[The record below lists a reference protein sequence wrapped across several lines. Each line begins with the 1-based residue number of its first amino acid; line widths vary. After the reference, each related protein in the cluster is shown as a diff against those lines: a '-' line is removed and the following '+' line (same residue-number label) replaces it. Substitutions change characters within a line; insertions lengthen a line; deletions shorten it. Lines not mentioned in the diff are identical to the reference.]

1 MSSNERNGDASDIEI
16 QGKEGELESSE
27 GEELTKGGG
36 ESEGGSG
43 GITEDEE
50 ENCGESL
57 TRVMECSSLSR
68 GEDDRS

>member
-43 GITEDEE
+43 GITQEEEE
-50 ENCGESL
+50 EN
-57 TRVMECSSLSR
+57 
-68 GEDDRS
+68 